1 VADGPIT
8 RYARTSDGGNV
19 AYQVFGDGPVDLL
32 VLHGITVPTDLL
44 WEDPGLARTRDRLS
58 AFSRCIWIELRGW
71 GSSDRDLP
79 VRRSL
84 DDFVESEQLTA
95 VFDAVGCERVAIV
108 ALSGPGPSAIRY
120 AATHPE
126 RVDALVLC
134 GTFASYVRDEECPWG
149 MPIEALERL
158 TRLADEGWG
167 TGSMVEALAP
177 SRAGDVRFREWAARG
192 ERLGH
197 NPAYAAQ
204 RIRGRMAGDVRALL
218 PGLRMPTL
226 VVHRRDDKYIR
237 VEAGRYL
244 AEKIEGAKYVELPGQ
259 DNWFFVGDSDAII
272 DEIEEF
278 LTGARSGTEGDVVVS
293 TVLFTDIVDSTRQ
306 QATVGHRQWS
316 KLSAEHDAVVRAAI
330 GRHRGHEIKT
340 TGDGYLITFDSAS
353 RAMRCATEIV
363 TRSQQAGL
371 AVRAGIH
378 TGELEFRGGDISGL
392 AVSIGKR
399 VCDRASGGQVVVTET
414 VRGAAIGSN
423 LEFDSAGEHSLKGI
437 PGSWHL
443 YAVRT

>member
-1 VADGPIT
+1 MADGPIT
-8 RYARTSDGGNV
+8 QYASTSDGGNV

-32 VLHGITVPTDLL
+32 VLHAITVPTDLL
-44 WEDPGLARTRDRLS
+44 WEDPGLTRTRDRLS
-58 AFSRCIWIELRGW
+58 AFSRCIWIEPRGW

-79 VRRSL
+79 VLQSM

-95 VFDAVGCERVAIV
+95 VFDTVGCERVAIL
-108 ALSGPGPSAIRY
+108 ALSGHGPSAIRY
-120 AATHPE
+120 AAAHPE

-134 GTFASYVRDEECPWG
+134 GTYASYVRDEECPWG
-149 MPIEALERL
+149 VPIEALEQL
-158 TRLADEGWG
+158 TRLAVERWG
-167 TGSMVEALAP
+167 TGSSVELMAP
-177 SRAGDVRFREWAARG
+177 SRAGDDRFREWAARG

-197 NPAYAAQ
+197 NPAYAAE
-204 RIRGRMAGDVRALL
+204 RIRGRMEQDVRALL
-218 PGLRMPTL
+218 PDLRLPTL
-226 VVHRRDDKYIR
+226 IVHRRDDTFIR

-244 AEKIEGAKYVELPGQ
+244 AEKIEGARYVELPGR

-306 QATVGHRQWS
+306 QAAVGHRPWS
-316 KLSAEHDAVVRAAI
+316 KLSAEHDALVRAAI
-330 GRHRGHEIKT
+330 GRHRGREIKT
-340 TGDGYLITFDSAS
+340 TGDGFLITFDGAS
-353 RAMRCATEIV
+353 RAIRCATEIV

-371 AVRAGIH
+371 AVRAGMH
-378 TGELEFRGGDISGL
+378 TGEVEFRDGDISGL

-399 VCDRASGGQVVVTET
+399 VCDLASGGQVVVTET
-414 VRGAAIGSN
+414 VRGAAIGSGFD
-423 LEFDSAGEHSLKGI
+423 FDSAGEHSLKGV

-443 YAVRT
+443 YAVRA